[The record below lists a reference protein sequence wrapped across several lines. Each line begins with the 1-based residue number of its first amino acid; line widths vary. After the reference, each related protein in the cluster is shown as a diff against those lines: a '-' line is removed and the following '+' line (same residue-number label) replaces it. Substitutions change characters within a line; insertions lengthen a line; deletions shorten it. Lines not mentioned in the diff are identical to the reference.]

1 MSKFIHYLRDTRAE
15 LKHVSWPTTRQAV
28 IYTALVVGVSII
40 VAAFTGVLDF
50 VYSEAINLLVR
61 SFFIA

>member
-61 SFFIA
+61 